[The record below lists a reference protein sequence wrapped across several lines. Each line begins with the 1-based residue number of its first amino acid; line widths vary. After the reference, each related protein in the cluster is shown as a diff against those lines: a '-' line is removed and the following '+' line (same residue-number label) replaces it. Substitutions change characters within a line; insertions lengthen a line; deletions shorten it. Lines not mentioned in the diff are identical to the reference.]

1 MIAIQVRDRGQITL
15 PKEIRAAYHLD
26 AGTRL
31 LLVPLDDERFEVRVI
46 PTRRSIFELM
56 DLYTQDG
63 EAPNIDA
70 AREALGDTL
79 YDAIRTG
86 GARP

>member
-1 MIAIQVRDRGQITL
+1 MTTIQVRERGQITL

-26 AGTRL
+26 TGTRL
-31 LLVPLDDERFEVRVI
+31 LVVPLDAERFEVRVM
-46 PTRRSIFELM
+46 PAHRPIFELM

-70 AREALGDTL
+70 EREALGDAL

-86 GARP
+86 GSRP